1 MQLPV
6 SSFLLCDH
14 SNRMMI
20 SSVLAPVSREN
31 MTMEIMSQ
39 TAATLYRGNSV
50 TSSRPEH

>member
-1 MQLPV
+1 MQLPK
-6 SSFLLCDH
+6 SFFLLCDH

-20 SSVLAPVSREN
+20 SRVLAPVSREN

-50 TSSRPEH
+50 TGSKPGH